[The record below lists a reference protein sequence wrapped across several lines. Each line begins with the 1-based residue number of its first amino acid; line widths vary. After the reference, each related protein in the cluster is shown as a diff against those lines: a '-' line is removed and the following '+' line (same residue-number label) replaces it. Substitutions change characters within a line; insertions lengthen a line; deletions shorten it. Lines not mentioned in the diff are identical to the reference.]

1 MIISFTICHLSCY
14 QLKASQGRF
23 PEKELLF
30 FWILSTYQESS
41 GYCLPRPGISLLEV
55 SVRGMYV
62 IEKVS
67 ECMVLY
73 CVWIWLWRC
82 EQKDLCFGATHRS
95 MCRDRAMWE
104 VFGGPSLGLNASN
117 CLEQKW
123 CFSFKAVSIVYFGGL
138 KKPVRVVWAS
148 TV

>member
-1 MIISFTICHLSCY
+1 MIISFTICHLSRY

-41 GYCLPRPGISLLEV
+41 GYCLPRPGISLLGV
-55 SVRGMYV
+55 SVRGMNV

-73 CVWIWLWRC
+73 SV
-82 EQKDLCFGATHRS
+82 
-95 MCRDRAMWE
+95 
-104 VFGGPSLGLNASN
+104 
-117 CLEQKW
+117 
-123 CFSFKAVSIVYFGGL
+123 
-138 KKPVRVVWAS
+138 
-148 TV
+148 